1 MTDALKTLRRAGQIA
16 REARDLGAKLIV
28 PGARLRDVVV
38 TVEEEIVRRGGKP
51 AFPAQTS
58 VNHVAAH
65 DCPGPDDPRVYR
77 EGDVAKL
84 DIGVHIDGYVVD
96 TATTVNVGGAGGVN
110 GRLIE
115 AARQA
120 LAAAI
125 KTVQPGLPVVEVSAA
140 IEGAIRGAGF
150 RPLDNLCGHGV
161 GRWIVHA
168 PPAITNTVAGAS
180 GRLPTRGVIAIEPF
194 ATTGPGA
201 SGARGASEVFRL
213 APSAEARLADV
224 ALPSGFAD
232 ALKSW
237 KGLPVARRYF
247 SRFGD
252 DAVADALQRLERARI
267 VQSYPPLVELSGA
280 PVAQAEHS
288 IYLGPEGA
296 VQLT

>member
-16 REARDLGAKLIV
+16 RDARDLGAKLIV

-38 TVEEEIVRRGGKP
+38 AVEDEIVKRGGRP

-65 DCPGPDDPRVYR
+65 DCPGPDDSRVYR

-96 TATTVNVGGAGGVN
+96 TATTVNVGASAGVN

-125 KTVQPGLPVVEVSAA
+125 RVARPGLPVVEVSSA

-161 GRWIVHA
+161 GRWVVHA

-201 SGARGASEVFRL
+201 SGARGTAEVFRL
-213 APSAEARLADV
+213 PPASEARLADV
-224 ALPSGFAD
+224 PLPPGFAD
-232 ALKSW
+232 ALKAW

-247 SRFGD
+247 SSFGD
-252 DAVADALQRLERARI
+252 GVVSDALQRLEKAR
-267 VQSYPPLVELSGA
+267 VLHSYPPLVELSGA

-288 IYLGPEGA
+288 VYLGPEGA
-296 VQLT
+296 IQLT